1 MACLFGHK
9 WEGCK
14 CTKCGK
20 LRDSNHSFSPQ
31 EGGCEEKCQICGKV
45 RENHD
50 FVNGFCSKC
59 GQQAKNP
66 VVLEALNMDER
77 FDLTNALEC
86 YEYYCMKSERDLKDS
101 LSYGNEANSF
111 PAIFA
116 RHGTFDGARKDMMP
130 FEALLSLV
138 SKTKSVFFDYSFT
151 AEEAEL
157 ILYVIPIMRKAYE
170 KEEINGE
177 NVFDKHIKTLRA
189 VASKLDQ
196 ALTAYREEAARR
208 SQ

>member
-1 MACLFGHK
+1 
-9 WEGCK
+9 
-14 CTKCGK
+14 
-20 LRDSNHSFSPQ
+20 
-31 EGGCEEKCQICGKV
+31 
-45 RENHD
+45 
-50 FVNGFCSKC
+50 
-59 GQQAKNP
+59 
-66 VVLEALNMDER
+66 
-77 FDLTNALEC
+77 
-86 YEYYCMKSERDLKDS
+86 
-101 LSYGNEANSF
+101 
-111 PAIFA
+111 
-116 RHGTFDGARKDMMP
+116 MMP